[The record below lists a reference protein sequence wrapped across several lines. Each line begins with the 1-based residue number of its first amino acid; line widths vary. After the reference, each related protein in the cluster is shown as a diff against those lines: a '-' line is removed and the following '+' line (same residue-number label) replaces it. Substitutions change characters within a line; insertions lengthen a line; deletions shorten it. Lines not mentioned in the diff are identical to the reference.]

1 MLQWSRITAILYLYM
16 KKLQSIIR
24 RLKYP
29 GWTVFLL
36 SFCNLIVEGGAKNA
50 ESVFY
55 LALKNGFKT
64 GATVT
69 SLVFSL
75 GGLFGAIASPLL
87 GRLLDKLGPKRF
99 FVLAGIII
107 FVGWQLSSY
116 APNLWYLYIFYS
128 FIAAVGHTSVSSFTA
143 MATLSPWFPT
153 SRGTVLG
160 LADAGN
166 PFGQAIFTPLS
177 QALVLG
183 FGWRWSFRILGT
195 IFFLL
200 VVPLNLLLQKPLLKN
215 ENLHL
220 SEMADST
227 PRKQSNSFKAYKIQS
242 VWWMIGAR
250 GFLSISNQMI
260 RLHILA
266 FFVLSGYDQMNAATA
281 VGLIGA
287 LSVLGRPSL
296 GYLSDKVGR
305 ESMFTFGITLQII
318 ALSVLIMTNNMN
330 NLFPIL
336 LYVAFSGLTDGIG
349 GLILSAKAGDIYPR
363 EYLGEILGLVEIGRG
378 IGIAVGPILGGILF
392 DLKGDY
398 LLAFTI
404 AMVLSVLS
412 IFCSWMIRVF
422 ENPKIKSFP

>member
-1 MLQWSRITAILYLYM
+1 MVKQ
-16 KKLQSIIR
+16 
-24 RLKYP
+24 LKYP
-29 GWTVFLL
+29 GWTVFFL
-36 SFCNLIVEGGAKNA
+36 SFSNLIVEGGAKNT

-75 GGLFGAIASPLL
+75 GGLFGAITSPLL
-87 GRLLDKLGPKRF
+87 GRLLDNLGPKKF
-99 FVLAGIII
+99 FVLAGIVII
-107 FVGWQLSSY
+107 IGWQLSSY
-116 APNLWYLYIFYS
+116 APNIWYLYIFYS
-128 FIAAVGHTSVSSFTA
+128 FIAAIGHTSISSFTA
-143 MATLSPWFPT
+143 MATLSPWFPAT
-153 SRGTVLG
+153 RGTVLG

-166 PFGQAIFTPLS
+166 PLGQAIFTPLS

-183 FGWRWSFRILGT
+183 VGWRWSFRIIGL
-195 IFFLL
+195 IFFTL
-200 VVPLNLLLQKPLLKN
+200 VFPLNLFLQKPAPKELD
-215 ENLHL
+215 ETD
-220 SEMADST
+220 DST
-227 PRKQSNSFKAYKIQS
+227 IDGELINSGHSFEAYKIQS

-287 LSVLGRPSL
+287 VSVLGRPSL
-296 GYLSDKVGR
+296 GYLSDKLGR
-305 ESMFTFGITLQII
+305 EIMFTVGIGLQLI
-318 ALSVLIMTNNMN
+318 AISVLILTNNMN
-330 NLFPIL
+330 NLLPIL

-363 EYLGEILGLVEIGRG
+363 VYLGEILGLVEIGRG
-378 IGIAVGPILGGILF
+378 LGIAIGPILGGILF
-392 DLKGDY
+392 DLNGDY

-404 AMVLSVLS
+404 AMILSLVS
-412 IFCSWMIRVF
+412 IGCSWMIRFSHYSKMTPV
-422 ENPKIKSFP
+422 S